1 MARQA
6 GKGKG
11 AVGQDLNKRRDTVM
25 SQTEKF
31 WDRMAEKY
39 YRDPIKDME
48 SYETKLAKTR
58 AHLTPESEVFEF
70 GCGTGGTAVLHA
82 PYAKSILAT
91 DISGEMIGIAERRA
105 AEAGV
110 ENVEFRRG
118 TLEDLDLEEER
129 YDMVLG
135 LSILH
140 LLPNRRA
147 AMARVR
153 EVLKPGGVF
162 VSSTAILSGMWWL
175 WPLLAVGR
183 LFGAV
188 PYVKFFTRRQF
199 LASVEESGFV
209 IEEEWRPGNGRT
221 VFLIARKA

>member
-1 MARQA
+1 
-6 GKGKG
+6 
-11 AVGQDLNKRRDTVM
+11 M
-25 SQTEKF
+25 SQTQKF

-58 AHLTPESEVFEF
+58 EHMTPDSEVLEF

-82 PYAKSILAT
+82 PHVKSILAT
-91 DISGEMIGIAERRA
+91 DISGEMLAIGERRA

-110 ENVEFRRG
+110 ENIEFRRG
-118 TLEDLDLEEER
+118 TMQDLDLEPGR
-129 YDMVLG
+129 FDIALG
-135 LSILH
+135 MSILH
-140 LLPNRRA
+140 LLPDRRGD
-147 AMARVR
+147 MARVR
-153 EVLKPGGVF
+153 ETLKPGGVF
-162 VSSTAILSGMWWL
+162 ISSTVVLADMWWL
-175 WPLLAVGR
+175 WPVLQLGR

-209 IEEEWRPGNGRT
+209 IEEEWRPNNGRFI
-221 VFLIARKA
+221 FLIARKA